1 MSLPTQFIL
10 TLHCP
15 DRTGIVAATAS
26 FLADRD
32 LTIVEA
38 DQFHDHL
45 QGEFF
50 MRTAFSP
57 AKGVQAPSLQE
68 LEAGFAPIAR
78 RYGMKWEFYD
88 TSVKPKIVIAV
99 SKFSHC
105 LSDLLHRWKSGWL
118 RVDIAA
124 VVSNHEDLRAM
135 AEWHGVPFVY
145 HPVTPATKAQAER
158 LFLDTMNEH
167 GAELFVLARYMQ
179 VLSSELVTAL
189 EGRCINIHHSF
200 LPGFKGAKPYH
211 QAHERG
217 VKMIGATAHYVTADL
232 DEGPIIEQDVQ
243 RVSHS
248 DTPEDLIEIGRDV
261 ECTTLARAIRWHGE
275 RRVLLAGSRTVT
287 FR

>member
-38 DQFHDHL
+38 DHFHDHL

-50 MRTAFSP
+50 MRTAFSH
-57 AKGVQAPSLQE
+57 AKGLQAPSLEE
-68 LEAGFAPIAR
+68 LQAGFAPIAR
-78 RYGMKWEFYD
+78 RYGMSWQFYN
-88 TSVKPKIVIAV
+88 TTVRPKIVVAV

-105 LSDLLHRWKSGWL
+105 LADLMHRWKSGWL
-118 RVDIAA
+118 RADIVA
-124 VVSNHEDLRAM
+124 VVSNHEDLRDM
-135 AEWHGVPFVY
+135 VEWHGLPFVY
-145 HPVTPATKAQAER
+145 HRVTSETKAAAEA
-158 LFLDTMNEH
+158 LFLETMASH
-167 GAELFVLARYMQ
+167 GAELLVLARYMQ
-179 VLSSELVTAL
+179 VLSEDMVTAL
-189 EGRCINIHHSF
+189 QGRCINIHHSF

-261 ECTTLARAIRWHGE
+261 ECTTLARAIRWHSE
-275 RRVLLAGSRTVT
+275 RRILLAGSRTVA
-287 FR
+287 FK

>member
-1 MSLPTQFIL
+1 MSVPAQFIL

-15 DRTGIVAATAS
+15 DRTGIVAATAG
-26 FLADRD
+26 FLADRG

-38 DQFHDHL
+38 DQFHDQL
-45 QGEFF
+45 QGAFF
-50 MRTAFSP
+50 MRTAFS
-57 AKGVQAPSLQE
+57 ASDGLACPSLQE

-78 RYGMKWEFYD
+78 RFSMAWHFYD
-88 TSVKPKIVIAV
+88 MVTRPRIVVAV

-118 RVDIAA
+118 RADIVA
-124 VVSNHEDLRAM
+124 VVSNHNDLREM
-135 AEWHGVPFVY
+135 VEWHGLPFIY
-145 HPVTPATKAQAER
+145 QPVTPETKAAAEAV
-158 LFLDTMNEH
+158 FLDTMNRYD
-167 GAELFVLARYMQ
+167 AELLVLARYMQ
-179 VLSSELVTAL
+179 VLGPQIVSQL

-232 DEGPIIEQDVQ
+232 DEGPIIEQGVQ
-243 RVSHS
+243 RVNHS

-261 ECTTLARAIRWHGE
+261 ECTTLARAVRWHAE
-275 RRVLLAGSRTVT
+275 RRIVIAGSRTVA
-287 FR
+287 FK

>member
-10 TLHCP
+10 TVQCP
-15 DRTGIVAATAS
+15 DRTGIVAAAAG

-38 DQFHDHL
+38 DHFHDHL
-45 QGEFF
+45 QGQFF
-50 MRTAFSP
+50 MRTAFS
-57 AKGVQAPSLQE
+57 AVNGIIAPSIKE

-78 RYGMKWEFYD
+78 RYAMKWAFYD
-88 TSVKPKIVIAV
+88 TSVKPKVVIAV

-105 LSDLLHRWKSGWL
+105 LSDLLQRWKSNWL
-118 RVDIAA
+118 RADIVA
-124 VVSNHEDLRAM
+124 VVSNHEDL
-135 AEWHGVPFVY
+135 AEMVEWYGLPFVY
-145 HPVTPATKAQAER
+145 RPVSKENKAEAER
-158 LFLDTMNEH
+158 AFLDTMNQY
-167 GAELFVLARYMQ
+167 GADLFVLARYMQ
-179 VLSSELVTAL
+179 VLSLEMVQAL

-217 VKMIGATAHYVTADL
+217 VKMIGATAHYVTIEL

-261 ECTTLARAIRWHGE
+261 ECTTLARAVRWHVE
-275 RRVLLAGSRTVT
+275 RRILLAGSRTVV

>member
-15 DRTGIVAATAS
+15 DRTGIVAATAA

-50 MRTAFSP
+50 MRTAFSVS
-57 AKGVQAPSLQE
+57 GDIQSPSLGE

-78 RYGMKWEFYD
+78 RFDMKWQFYD
-88 TSVKPKIVIAV
+88 TAHKPKIVVAV

-105 LSDLLHRWKSGWL
+105 LADLLHRWKSGWL
-118 RVDIAA
+118 RCDIAA
-124 VVSNHEDLRAM
+124 VVSNHEDLREM
-135 AEWHGVPFVY
+135 VEWHGLPFVY
-145 HPVTPATKAQAER
+145 HSVTAATKAQAER
-158 LFLDTMNEH
+158 VFLDTMQANN
-167 GAELFVLARYMQ
+167 AELLVLARYMQ
-179 VLSSELVTAL
+179 VLSTTMVTAL

-232 DEGPIIEQDVQ
+232 DEGPIIEQSVQ

-261 ECTTLARAIRWHGE
+261 ECTTLARAVRWHAQ
-275 RRVLLAGSRTVT
+275 RRILMAGSRTVV
-287 FR
+287 F